1 MPAATFD
8 ACNYKQNKKRN
19 RHEIKENEENLE
31 KKPTRSNINK
41 ISS

>member
-8 ACNYKQNKKRN
+8 ACNYKQNRQETKK
-19 RHEIKENEENLE
+19 NEENLE

-41 ISS
+41 ISN